1 MTSRRPTTAVRFL
14 LPVLLTVGLSGC
26 GGDTAE
32 DAPAPAQTALN
43 GDVFNADDV
52 EFASTMIPHHA
63 QAIELVT
70 LTQGRD
76 LRPEVLAL
84 ADQIRTLRVTE
95 VETMTTW
102 LTAWGEPIPETS
114 IDHANA
120 DSAEDGE
127 KPTVTPGMVDPDSV
141 AELAD
146 LTDDAAFEAQ
156 WLDLMTQHHEGAID
170 LAQTEQER
178 GRLPGAV
185 SLARTIIKDQQ
196 NEIEQLTGLAE

>member
-1 MTSRRPTTAVRFL
+1 MTPRRPGLGVRL
-14 LPVLLTVGLSGC
+14 LLSALLAASLSGC
-26 GGDTAE
+26 GDDTDGS
-32 DAPAPAQTALN
+32 DAPAVAQTALN

-102 LTAWGEPIPETS
+102 LTAWDEPIPETS

-120 DSAEDGE
+120 DSADES
-127 KPTVTPGMVDPDSV
+127 TTTPGMVDPGSV
-141 AELAD
+141 SDLAD
-146 LTDDAAFEAQ
+146 LTDDTAFEER
-156 WLDLMTQHHEGAID
+156 WLDLMAQHHEGAID
-170 LAQTEQER
+170 LARTEQEL

-185 SLARTIIKDQQ
+185 TLAGAVIEDQQ
-196 NEIEQLTGLAE
+196 AEIDQLEALSP

>member
-1 MTSRRPTTAVRFL
+1 
-14 LPVLLTVGLSGC
+14 
-26 GGDTAE
+26 
-32 DAPAPAQTALN
+32 
-43 GDVFNADDV
+43 
-52 EFASTMIPHHA
+52 MIPHHA

-102 LTAWGEPIPETS
+102 LTAWDEPIPETS

-120 DSAEDGE
+120 DSADESA
-127 KPTVTPGMVDPDSV
+127 TTPGMVDPGSV
-141 AELAD
+141 SDLAD
-146 LTDDAAFEAQ
+146 LTDETAFEER
-156 WLDLMTQHHEGAID
+156 WLDLMAQHHEGAID
-170 LAQTEQER
+170 LARTEQER

-185 SLARTIIKDQQ
+185 TLAGAVIEDQQ
-196 NEIEQLTGLAE
+196 AEIDQLEALSP

>member
-1 MTSRRPTTAVRFL
+1 MTARRPTLGVRL
-14 LPVLLTVGLSGC
+14 LLLALLAAGLSGC
-26 GGDTAE
+26 GDDTGGSN
-32 DAPAPAQTALN
+32 APSAAQTALN

-102 LTAWGEPIPETS
+102 LTSWGEPIPETS

-120 DSAEDGE
+120 DSADES
-127 KPTVTPGMVDPDSV
+127 TTTPGMVDPGSV
-141 AELAD
+141 SDLAD
-146 LTDDAAFEAQ
+146 LTDDTAFESQ
-156 WLDLMTQHHEGAID
+156 WLDLMAQHHEGAID
-170 LAQTEQER
+170 LAQAEQER

-185 SLARTIIKDQQ
+185 SLARSIVKDQQ

>member
-1 MTSRRPTTAVRFL
+1 MTARRPGLGVAL
-14 LPVLLTVGLSGC
+14 ILSALLTLGLSGC
-26 GGDTAE
+26 GDDAAGSDTPSA
-32 DAPAPAQTALN
+32 AQTALN

-76 LRPEVLAL
+76 LQPEVLAL
-84 ADQIRTLRVTE
+84 ADEIRTLRVGE

-120 DSAEDGE
+120 DSADES
-127 KPTVTPGMVDPDSV
+127 TTTPGMVDPGSV
-141 AELAD
+141 ADLAD
-146 LTDDAAFEAQ
+146 LTDDTAFEAQ
-156 WLDLMTQHHEGAID
+156 WLDLMAQHHEGAID
-170 LAQTEQER
+170 LAQAQQKS
-178 GRLPGAV
+178 GRLPEAVALAGAMV
-185 SLARTIIKDQQ
+185 EDQQ
-196 NEIEQLTGLAE
+196 AEIDRLQALSP

>member
-1 MTSRRPTTAVRFL
+1 MTARRPTLGVRL
-14 LPVLLTVGLSGC
+14 LLTALLAAGLSGC
-26 GGDTAE
+26 GDDTGDSN
-32 DAPAPAQTALN
+32 APAAAQTALN

-84 ADQIRTLRVTE
+84 ADQMRTLRVTE

-120 DSAEDGE
+120 DSADES
-127 KPTVTPGMVDPDSV
+127 TTTPGMVDPGSV
-141 AELAD
+141 SDLAD
-146 LTDDAAFEAQ
+146 LTDDTAFEAQ
-156 WLDLMTQHHEGAID
+156 WLDLMAQHHKGAID
-170 LAQTEQER
+170 LAQAEQER
-178 GRLPGAV
+178 GRFPGAV
-185 SLARTIIKDQQ
+185 ALAGAMIEDQQ
-196 NEIEQLTGLAE
+196 AEIDQLEALAP